1 MKAINSVNILGR
13 ITRDLEL
20 KKFNSGTSVLQF
32 SVAIDRGMSK
42 EKKEEAQA
50 QGRPTSDFPN
60 CKAVGKTAENIAK
73 YFKKGSLIAIEA
85 SVETGSY
92 DHKDGHKVYTT
103 DLFVQKFHFCGESKN
118 NGNGGAMAGGGS
130 GDGMGNYNPDFES
143 MEDESEIP
151 F

>member
-1 MKAINSVNILGR
+1 MNSVNLMGR

-20 KKFNSGTSVLQF
+20 KQFNSGTAVLSF
-32 SVAIDRGMSK
+32 SIAIDKSMSK
-42 EKKEEAQA
+42 EKKAEAEA

-60 CKAVGKTAENIAK
+60 VKAVGKTAENIAK
-73 YFKKGSLIAIEA
+73 YFKKGSLIAIEG

-103 DLFVQKFHFCGESKN
+103 DIFVQKFHFCGESKC
-118 NGNGGAMAGGGS
+118 GTPKPEPMAGGGS
-130 GDGMGNYNPDFES
+130 DDGMGNYNPDDFQAI
-143 MEDESEIP
+143 EDDEDL